1 MKRCG
6 IDKIIPHL
14 LKVSTAM
21 DRWLELGQLKKF
33 RVQKKKIKIK
43 IFDLI
48 CYNDQTLFSF
58 SFL

>member
-14 LKVSTAM
+14 LKVLTEM

-33 RVQKKKIKIK
+33 RVQKKKKKLKFMI
-43 IFDLI
+43 
-48 CYNDQTLFSF
+48 
-58 SFL
+58 